1 MKKYFIL
8 AAFACL
14 ALFFVSCDKQGV
26 PHTGDETGTLYGIW
40 YLKTKT
46 DVSDTGTK
54 TVDYSGCHF
63 YLSLSEF
70 PFPNAIGKK
79 GSFTNFDLNDVDVD
93 AVRFTYNAEQK
104 KISFSN
110 TIWLTDELLTY
121 SMLLSGTFDVVEL
134 NEKTLA
140 LRQENGLL
148 GTTTTYTYERMK
160 Q

>member
-14 ALFFVSCDKQGV
+14 ALLFVSCDKQGV

-46 DVSDTGTK
+46 DVSGSDTK
-54 TVDYSGCHF
+54 TVDYTKCHF

-70 PFPNAIGKK
+70 PFPHAIAKK
-79 GSFTNFDLNDVDVD
+79 GSFTSFDLDDVDVD

-104 KISFSN
+104 KISFN
-110 TIWLTDELLTY
+110 NAIWLTDDLLSY
-121 SMLLSGTFDVVEL
+121 SMLLSGTFDVVAL
-134 NEKTLA
+134 DEKTLA